1 MNGKCKSPT
10 LKVQKAPLE
19 ASMPGVD
26 SRKLSDVLCK
36 SFKERIKFEFGF
48 GQKGLRKQTNL
59 QRGNHGGRWIDPQ
72 TDDETKTTILQKR
85 MRRATQGQEWS
96 QYQAGEWI
104 RRSLLQGRTAPEDR
118 KLSGFADRRCSP
130 RLVCSPPSSRSKDE
144 GGRRG
149 PGWSRGE
156 VGAL

>member
-1 MNGKCKSPT
+1 MVK
-10 LKVQKAPLE
+10 
-19 ASMPGVD
+19 
-26 SRKLSDVLCK
+26 
-36 SFKERIKFEFGF
+36 
-48 GQKGLRKQTNL
+48 KGLRKQTNL

-156 VGAL
+156 VGALRGWSYWSWDSSATDLKLHGTLFMKPLVPLQPRSNWWRPVL